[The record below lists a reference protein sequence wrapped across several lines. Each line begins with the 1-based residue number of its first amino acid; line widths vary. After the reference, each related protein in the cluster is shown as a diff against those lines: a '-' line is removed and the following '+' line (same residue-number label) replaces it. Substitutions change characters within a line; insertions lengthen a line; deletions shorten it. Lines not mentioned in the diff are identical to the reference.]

1 MAKDKLSNDDKKA
14 LAYDLFMNTDKT
26 QNEICEIVG
35 TTPQTFTKW
44 KQVGMW
50 EELKGAVTITSH
62 SIITNVYKKMHDM
75 TSEGGNFN
83 ADALAKLARVI
94 EVISDKKY
102 TISQMF
108 NVFKA
113 FTNWLFPKDPDAAKL
128 LNKYMKQFVDD
139 QINGNGKG

>member
-1 MAKDKLSNDDKKA
+1 MAKDKLSKEDKKA

-26 QNEICEIVG
+26 QNEICDIIDIA
-35 TTPQTFTKW
+35 PKTFTRW
-44 KQVGMW
+44 KQDGLW
-50 EELKGAVTITSH
+50 EELKGATTITAAS
-62 SIITNVYKKMHDM
+62 ITNNIYKKMHDM

-102 TISQMF
+102 TISQYF

-128 LNKYMKQFVDD
+128 LNRYQKEFVDEE
-139 QINGNGKG
+139 IANRN

>member
-1 MAKDKLSNDDKKA
+1 MSKKKSGLSNDDKKA

-26 QNEICEIVG
+26 QNEICDIIDIA
-35 TTPQTFTKW
+35 PKTFTRW
-44 KQVGMW
+44 KQDGMW
-50 EELKGAVTITSH
+50 EELKGATTITAQ
-62 SIITNVYKKMHDM
+62 SIITNIYKKMHDM

-113 FTNWLFPKDPDAAKL
+113 FTNWLFPKDPDAAKM
-128 LNKYMKQFVDD
+128 LNKHMKEFVDE
-139 QINGNGKG
+139 QINK